1 MPRVVCLM
9 QQSRNANQKPG
20 PEASIQELA
29 SRAASRYM
37 ASTVKSVKIPKTAY
51 DFEVSWR
58 ALSDDTAQQI
68 QLLKVYFQPFIFY
81 RTMAYHF
88 LLCNFLSSCFA
99 SSQFH
104 RQAYQR
110 FSRTHFLLLFSLTS
124 WSVQPQF
131 SGVFIC
137 HMSFCTVPIWD
148 HGWYLYLLHT
158 QGWCS
163 VSC

>member
-1 MPRVVCLM
+1 MPHAICVM
-9 QQSRNANQKPG
+9 QQSRDANQKPR
-20 PEASIQELA
+20 PEDSIKELA

-68 QLLKVYFQPFIFY
+68 QLLKVYFQPFLFFF
-81 RTMAYHF
+81 F
-88 LLCNFLSSCFA
+88 LVSYQIMLCNFLPPCFA

-110 FSRTHFLLLFSLTS
+110 FSRTHFLLHFSLTS
-124 WSVQPQF
+124 
-131 SGVFIC
+131 
-137 HMSFCTVPIWD
+137 
-148 HGWYLYLLHT
+148 
-158 QGWCS
+158 
-163 VSC
+163 